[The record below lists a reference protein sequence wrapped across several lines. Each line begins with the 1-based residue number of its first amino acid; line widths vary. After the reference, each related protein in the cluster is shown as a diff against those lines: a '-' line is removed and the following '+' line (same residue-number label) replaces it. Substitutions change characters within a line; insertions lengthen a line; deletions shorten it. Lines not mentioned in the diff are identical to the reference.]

1 MLKYIKMSQIKNSI
15 KFKKIKFNKIIKN
28 NNKKKKIKIIMR
40 NMINKIILKNKE
52 SKIERRKMKMKTK
65 TEIKNIINTEI
76 IIKQIKS

>member
-1 MLKYIKMSQIKNSI
+1 
-15 KFKKIKFNKIIKN
+15 
-28 NNKKKKIKIIMR
+28 MR

>member
-1 MLKYIKMSQIKNSI
+1 
-15 KFKKIKFNKIIKN
+15 
-28 NNKKKKIKIIMR
+28 MR

-52 SKIERRKMKMKTK
+52 SKIERRKMTMKTK